1 MWIIYT
7 DPQDRDFPMEVGYR
21 VIESARISHDYD
33 RITGYCQ
40 DGCPDY
46 GSGGCPPHAPAWS
59 EVAAIHPHGILI
71 YAKFLSR
78 FKPSYLA
85 ADDFSLQDTV
95 LSDFLNQLGYAILAE
110 YEGDLFFVTCG
121 HCQGC
126 GEESCSYKQGE
137 ASCRRPERRAYSI
150 AAAGV
155 DVTPTLKN
163 VFDIDLQ
170 WIKGENQ
177 AEYIIK
183 VMGLFSADA
192 DLPMLIASQLS
203 VVLNKL
209 ACLKWKLDS
218 PEARKTLHA
227 AQIKSELEK

>member
-7 DPQDRDFPMEVGYR
+7 DSQGRDFPLEIGYR

-33 RITGYCQ
+33 RITGYCR

-46 GSGGCPPHAPAWS
+46 GSGGCPPHAPAYS
-59 EVAAIHPHGILI
+59 EVAANHPYVILI

-78 FKPSYLA
+78 FKPSHLA
-85 ADDFSLQDTV
+85 AEDFSLQDTV
-95 LSDFLNQLGYAILAE
+95 LSDFLNQLGYEILAE
-110 YEGDLFFVTCG
+110 HEDGLFFLTCG

-126 GEESCSYKQGE
+126 GQEICSYKQGQ

-155 DVTPTLKN
+155 DVAPTLKN
-163 VFDIDLQ
+163 IFDIDLQ

-183 VMGLFSADA
+183 VMGLLSTNA
-192 DLPMLIASQLS
+192 DLPMLVASQLS
-203 VVLNKL
+203 VALNKL
-209 ACLKWKLDS
+209 DCLKWKIDS
-218 PEARKTLHA
+218 IEARRILHA
-227 AQIKSELEK
+227 AQAESEL

>member
-7 DPQDRDFPMEVGYR
+7 DSQGRNFPLEIGYR
-21 VIESARISHDYD
+21 VIESAGISHDYD
-33 RITGYCQ
+33 RITGYCR

-59 EVAAIHPHGILI
+59 VVAANHPYGILI

-78 FKPSYLA
+78 FKPSHLA

-110 YEGDLFFVTCG
+110 HEDGLFFVTCG

-137 ASCRRPERRAYSI
+137 ASCRRPECRAYSI
-150 AAAGV
+150 AATGV

-163 VFDIDLQ
+163 IFGIDLQ
-170 WIKGENQ
+170 WTKGEKQ

-183 VMGLFSADA
+183 VMGLLSADT
-192 DLPMLIASQLS
+192 DLPMQVASHLS
-203 VVLNKL
+203 VALNKL
-209 ACLKWKLDS
+209 DCLKWKLNS
-218 PEARKTLHA
+218 PEAIRILHT
-227 AQIKSELEK
+227 AQLKPQLKK